1 MGRFGPAGCHRPSNN
16 ASGEVSSP
24 PVSRALQLLQPFV
37 LNPLP
42 IAPGPRA
49 WATGLIGDHPST
61 YSRSPR
67 IWNAAFRELGL
78 DAVYAPF
85 DVDPE
90 GLPELVEAIRR
101 ESRFLGMNVTVP
113 YKQAIIP
120 LIDGVDVRAAC
131 LDAVNTVVRT
141 PDGELLGFNT
151 DGEGAFGSLTLAWPG
166 QPQPFLPSLDRLSVL
181 LIGAGGAASAVAFTL
196 AEAVGPRGRLFIAN
210 RTPETALAL
219 GQRVAA
225 AFGNAQ
231 GLDEADADLLAPGVD
246 LIVNASTRGQ
256 AGAKV
261 ARLGKVA
268 YLEPYSAL
276 APAAP
281 PSIDDQEDEPEIA
294 RLQRWFAT
302 ATGSIEENHALSM
315 QFTTHVPRHA
325 AFFDLVYAP
334 PETTTLRHA
343 RWSGHPTLNGQGMI
357 VFQAVAAFVDHI
369 ARPLLEEAGFD
380 ASIREQ
386 VVETMALN
394 WGA

>member
-1 MGRFGPAGCHRPSNN
+1 M
-16 ASGEVSSP
+16 
-24 PVSRALQLLQPFV
+24 SRALQLLQPYV

-90 GLPELVEAIRR
+90 DLPGLVDAIRC

-120 LIDGVDVRAAC
+120 LIDEVDERAAR

-141 PDGELLGFNT
+141 PDGDLLGFNT
-151 DGEGAFGSLTLAWPG
+151 DGEGALGSLTRSWPG
-166 QPQPFLPSLDRLSVL
+166 QAAPFMPSLDRLSVL
-181 LIGAGGAASAVAFTL
+181 LIGAGGAASAVAFAL
-196 AEAVGPRGRLFIAN
+196 AEAIGPRGRLFIAN
-210 RTPETALAL
+210 RTPQTALAL
-219 GQRVAA
+219 GERVAA
-225 AFGNAQ
+225 AFGNAT
-231 GLDEADADLLAPGVD
+231 GLDEADAELLAPGLD
-246 LIVNASTRGQ
+246 LVVNASTRGQ

-281 PSIDDQEDEPEIA
+281 PSIDDQEDEPEVA
-294 RLQRWFAT
+294 RVQRWFAT
-302 ATGSIEENHALSM
+302 AAASIQENHALSM
-315 QFTTHVPRHA
+315 QFASRVQRHT

-334 PETTTLRHA
+334 PETMTLRHA
-343 RWSGHPTLNGQGMI
+343 RWSGHPILNGQGMI
-357 VFQAVAAFVDHI
+357 VFQAVAACVDHI

-380 ASIREQ
+380 ASVREH

-394 WGA
+394 WGS